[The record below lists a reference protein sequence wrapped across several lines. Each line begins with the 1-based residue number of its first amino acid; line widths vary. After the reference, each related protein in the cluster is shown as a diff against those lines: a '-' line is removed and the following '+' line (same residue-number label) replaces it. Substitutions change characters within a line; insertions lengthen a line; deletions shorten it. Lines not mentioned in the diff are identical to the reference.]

1 MAKWIAL
8 LRGIN
13 VSGRNKVPMEDLR
26 ALAAGLGLEEPR
38 TLLQSGNLVFRG
50 PGQTAAAKL
59 EQLLEAEFARRLNQ
73 KIDFL
78 VRSADE
84 WSEVVSG
91 NPFRELAESDPSH
104 LVVVFTKDAPD
115 ADAVKTLRA
124 AVRGPEVIFV
134 EGRQAY
140 ITYPA
145 GIGDSKLTNVVI
157 EKKLGTRGTARNWN
171 TILKL
176 GALAQE

>member
-1 MAKWIAL
+1 MENCLAL

-13 VSGRNKVPMEDLR
+13 VSGRNKVSMGDLR
-26 ALAAGLGLEEPR
+26 AFASDLGMEGVQ
-38 TLLQSGNLVFRG
+38 TLLQSGNLVFQKPVG
-50 PGQTAAAKL
+50 STPAKL
-59 EQLLEAEFARRLNQ
+59 EKLLEAEFVRRHNQ

-78 VRSADE
+78 VRGADE
-84 WSEVVSG
+84 WAEIVSG
-91 NPFRELAESDPSH
+91 NPFREMAGSDPGH
-104 LVVVFTKDAPD
+104 LVVVFLKDAPD
-115 ADAVKTLRA
+115 ADAVKELRA

-145 GIGDSKLTNVVI
+145 GIGDSKLTNVVV

-171 TILKL
+171 TVLKL
-176 GALAQE
+176 GVLARE